1 VVCAVCGVVC
11 SVVCSVVYTAVVCS
25 HFMLALR
32 FVLQC

>member
-25 HFMLALR
+25 HFMLALQYKP
-32 FVLQC
+32 QC